1 MKFTEPKEISKDIQI
16 VGLHA
21 FSDNYLWLIH
31 DNSRAAIVDPGD
43 ASVVIAAL
51 QHFSLELEAIL
62 ITHHHPDHIGGVKK
76 LKQQYPNA
84 LIYGPNSPK
93 ISTIEHKLVEDESLT
108 ILDSLELSV
117 LEVPGHTLDH
127 IAYYTKTP
135 TALLFCGDTLFAGGC
150 GRMFEG
156 SPDQMLN
163 SLVKL
168 KELEPETLVYC
179 AHEYTQANLDF
190 AIAVE
195 PNNKLLVQRVTET
208 KLARKNDIATVPSNI
223 GIEKSTNPFLRC
235 DKPDVKNSALMQ
247 GAIAKDDVS
256 TFAAIRKWKDS
267 F

>member
-1 MKFTEPKEISKDIQI
+1 MRFTEPKEVSKDIQI

-21 FSDNYLWLIH
+21 FNDNYLWLIH
-31 DNSRAAIVDPGD
+31 DNSRAVIVDPGD

-62 ITHHHPDHIGGVKK
+62 ITHHHPDHIGGVNK
-76 LKQQYPNA
+76 LKQRYPNA
-84 LIYGPNSPK
+84 DIYGPNSPN
-93 ISTIEHKLVEDESLT
+93 IASVEHKLSEDEHVT
-108 ILDSLELSV
+108 ILDSLRLSV

-127 IAYYTKTP
+127 IAYYTEAP

-156 SPDQMLN
+156 TPDQMLN

-168 KELEPETLVYC
+168 KQLAPETLVYC

-195 PNNKLLVQRVTET
+195 PNNKLLAQRIADT
-208 KLARKNDIATVPSNI
+208 KLARENNIATVPSNI
-223 GIEKSTNPFLRC
+223 AIEMSTNPFLRC
-235 DKPDVKNSALMQ
+235 NKPDVKNSALLQ
-247 GAIAKDDVS
+247 GAIVKDDVS